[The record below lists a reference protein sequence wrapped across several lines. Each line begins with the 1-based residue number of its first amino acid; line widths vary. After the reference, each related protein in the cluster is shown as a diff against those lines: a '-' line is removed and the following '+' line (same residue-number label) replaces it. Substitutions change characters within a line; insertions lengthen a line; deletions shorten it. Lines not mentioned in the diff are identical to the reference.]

1 MQMRDPHQGLRSHR
15 RTQFYIR
22 EAAGNDADLVDR
34 LNRLQRDQL
43 QWGNFYGHM
52 FTEDAEQILPWGDHP
67 DSGFSVSIE
76 PYNSDVEELI
86 TDGLISPTGPSSRL
100 ETAVRYHLSWI
111 ADMMLRG
118 QAVYEIDLLSDADRK
133 KVAFRTGWIPQG
145 TIDKRN
151 RRYIQYVPEELGE
164 GRKHKGCYYVELD
177 EDMLIWTQLPRSMR
191 STLRR
196 AASTLAEASVQQST
210 PSAMLHARVQEFN
223 LKQFKDKQAREV
235 LSATRDLGWHA
246 RWLFDE
252 QMTSP
257 YIVWRHLEFQ
267 RFKLSI
273 RDAGIASLN
282 RALALAGGEIGF
294 KARLVLHGAITAH
307 DVDRAQN
314 ELRAG
319 SRPLTELLSMHA

>member
-22 EAAGNDADLVDR
+22 EAAENDANLVDR

-43 QWGNFYGHM
+43 RWSNFYGHM
-52 FTEDAEQILPWGDHP
+52 FTEDAEQILPWGDP
-67 DSGFSVSIE
+67 DSGFSVAVE
-76 PYNSDVEELI
+76 PYNTDVEELI
-86 TDGLISPTGPSSRL
+86 TNGLISPTGPSSTL
-100 ETAVRYHLSWI
+100 ETAVRYHLSWV

-118 QAVYEIDLLSDADRK
+118 QAVYEIDLLSDADGK

-145 TIDKRN
+145 TIDKR
-151 RRYIQYVPEELGE
+151 RGRHIQYVPEELGE
-164 GRKHKGCYYVELD
+164 GRKHKGCYYVELN
-177 EDMLIWTQLPRSMR
+177 EDMLIWTRLPRSMR
-191 STLRR
+191 RALRR
-196 AASTLAEASVQQST
+196 AASTLAEASAQQST
-210 PSAMLHARVQEFN
+210 PSVMLRARVQEFN
-223 LKQFKDKQAREV
+223 LTQFKDKQAREV

-267 RFKLSI
+267 RFKISI
-273 RDAGIASLN
+273 RDAGIANLN
-282 RALALAGGEIGF
+282 RALALVGEDVGF
-294 KARLVLHGAITAH
+294 EARVVLDGAITAR